1 LNKARA
7 YQKSAAGDAISIEDV
22 GVLVFTAEEL
32 EQLPFEQ
39 GQLPE

>member
-1 LNKARA
+1 MNKARA
-7 YQKSAAGDAISIEDV
+7 YQKSAAGDTFSIEDE
-22 GVLVFTAEEL
+22 GDLLFTAEEL